1 MFLIWSTCLPSPK
14 KLPLSSAPSPRPTG
28 HWHCTFTVSLLA
40 STLPSQ
46 PHFSPTSST
55 YIFWDYS
62 FQKTSWPPQRW
73 LNFFNCLYIM
83 FIWDLNLMYTFH
95 CVVLVCLC
103 ILSPDPTNL
112 SSSRTRIVPSLLG
125 SPASSTK
132 LGTNPVLSIWGGKE
146 GRVCPK
152 DYVWFQQRL
161 LEHCAKM
168 LVTDTVGSGAARVRV
183 KCTGW
188 GLWVLLIFSMSYQ
201 SHKASLGWE
210 HNTPLSPAF
219 GFSQHKSPRC
229 YTSAR
234 KDSRLF
240 WRQNFLK
247 SFTDTVF

>member
-28 HWHCTFTVSLLA
+28 HWHCTFTVSLMA
-40 STLPSQ
+40 SALPSQ

-73 LNFFNCLYIM
+73 LNFFNYLYIM

-112 SSSRTRIVPSLLG
+112 SSSRTRTVPSLLG

-146 GRVCPK
+146 GRWEGRTCLSQGLRLVSTKIAWALCK
-152 DYVWFQQRL
+152 NARNRHSWEWGSTRACEMHRLGTLSAINFFYV
-161 LEHCAKM
+161 
-168 LVTDTVGSGAARVRV
+168 
-183 KCTGW
+183 
-188 GLWVLLIFSMSYQ
+188 
-201 SHKASLGWE
+201 
-210 HNTPLSPAF
+210 LSE
-219 GFSQHKSPRC
+219 S
-229 YTSAR
+229 
-234 KDSRLF
+234 
-240 WRQNFLK
+240 
-247 SFTDTVF
+247 